1 MMRRYRCII
10 HLILGL
16 ILMASCGEQRP
27 VRIKMVC
34 TSDVHAAYFPYDY
47 RTEKPASG
55 SLARVSSY
63 LKELRSS
70 SAYRDN
76 VIYVDNGDI
85 LHGDPAAYYYNTV
98 AIQPTHVAA
107 EVLNYMGCDAAILGN
122 HEIQTGGP
130 TYQRYIRNLN
140 CPVLGGN
147 IYLEESEV
155 AFLPPYTMVERAG
168 VKIAL
173 MGLTTPSV
181 INRLPRSLWMGLEFR
196 DMESEARRWMEYLKE
211 KESPDLVIGLFH
223 SGLEGGF
230 VNEAYAE
237 NATRAIAERVIGF
250 DAIFYGHDHQ
260 AMCDKIVNVE
270 GDTVLIINPSTKAN
284 KVATLDI
291 QYNKKGA
298 PQVSLSAQ
306 LVDVN
311 EYEPD
316 EAYMAHFASHA
327 EKVEKYVN
335 KKIGTL
341 ANGIDSRDA
350 YFGPSAFVDFLHR
363 MQLDITSAEVS
374 FAAPLEYDFS
384 LPEGDVYMRDMFSLY
399 RYENMLYVMML
410 TGQEIKDYL
419 EMSYGRWVNTM
430 KSANDHLLLFGEGD
444 TPCLKNHYYNF
455 GSAAGIIYEVDVTK
469 PAGQRVNIKSMA
481 DGKAFDLGRSYR
493 VALNSYRGIGGGS
506 LLTQGA
512 GIPENKLESRLLT
525 STDIDLRYFMINYI
539 EMRKTVEPKALNHWR
554 FVPEKW
560 VAPAAERDYELLF
573 GDK

>member
-1 MMRRYRCII
+1 
-10 HLILGL
+10 
-16 ILMASCGEQRP
+16 
-27 VRIKMVC
+27 
-34 TSDVHAAYFPYDY
+34 
-47 RTEKPASG
+47 
-55 SLARVSSY
+55 
-63 LKELRSS
+63 
-70 SAYRDN
+70 
-76 VIYVDNGDI
+76 
-85 LHGDPAAYYYNTV
+85 
-98 AIQPTHVAA
+98 
-107 EVLNYMGCDAAILGN
+107 MGCDAAILGN

-493 VALNSYRGIGGGS
+493 VALNSFRGIGGGS